1 MHSAGLGRRL
11 RIQEGD
17 VSKSFGAHAGPN
29 ARWRLGI
36 AACGLLLLSAAS
48 AFATQIKPGQTYQG
62 RIVACGTEKE
72 ANTLLGFVTRGDYDK
87 AKRYLQADGN
97 TCGVGSTRF
106 IPERRIGETRTD
118 PKGNVWTIVKIA
130 LPTTEAFLV
139 TTADFVPG
147 LST

>member
-1 MHSAGLGRRL
+1 
-11 RIQEGD
+11 
-17 VSKSFGAHAGPN
+17 VSRGIRSHAGPI

-48 AFATQIKPGQTYQG
+48 AVAAQIKPGKTYQG
-62 RIVACGTEKE
+62 QIVACANERE

-97 TCGVGSTRF
+97 TCGVGSARF
-106 IPERRIGETRTD
+106 TPEKQIGETRTD
-118 PKGNVWTIVKIA
+118 PKGNVWKIVKIA

-139 TTADFVPG
+139 TTADFVAG
-147 LST
+147 VST